1 MVNFRENRLLLL
13 DAFSNG
19 SLNDEEFLLLH
30 VFFYI
35 RNMILRNMRLRLQF
49 LLTANSGNIE

>member
-19 SLNDEEFLLLH
+19 SLNDEEFQLLH
-30 VFFYI
+30 VFF
-35 RNMILRNMRLRLQF
+35 L
-49 LLTANSGNIE
+49 